1 MWARG
6 ETAEHS
12 QLRGATPSD
21 VSEDTRVRTR
31 SVAKARAGALAWEET
46 GRGAHGVVLL
56 LFTARAEFQPR
67 RLGAEARLRVDT
79 RNATGARGELP
90 HVVRL

>member
-1 MWARG
+1 M
-6 ETAEHS
+6 
-12 QLRGATPSD
+12 
-21 VSEDTRVRTR
+21 
-31 SVAKARAGALAWEET
+31 AWEET